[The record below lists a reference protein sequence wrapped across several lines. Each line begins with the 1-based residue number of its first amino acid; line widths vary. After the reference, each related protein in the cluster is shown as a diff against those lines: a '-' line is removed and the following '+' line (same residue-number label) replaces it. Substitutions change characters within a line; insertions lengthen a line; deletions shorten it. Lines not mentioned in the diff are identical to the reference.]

1 MQLQGAEL
9 ALQEANREKE
19 ETARREDQLK
29 VVRMADANS
38 LSRHCAGR
46 HHEVKGLITCTNVTF
61 LLC

>member
-29 VVRMADANS
+29 VVRMADTNS
-38 LSRHCAGR
+38 LPRHCAGR
-46 HHEVKGLITCTNVTF
+46 HHEVKGLIT
-61 LLC
+61 